1 MGYVCTRAWRDLSDN
16 HLYAKGDEYPF
27 DGRAVPAKRLQELEQ
42 GKNRAG
48 LMLIQRV
55 ATEDA
60 PEPAQEPK
68 KQVRKAPAKRPSR
81 STKMK

>member
-16 HLYAKGDEYPF
+16 HLYAKGDAYPF

-48 LMLIQRV
+48 LKLIQQV
-55 ATEDA
+55 ATADA
-60 PEPAQEPK
+60 PKPAQEPEEEVK
-68 KQVRKAPAKRPSR
+68 KAPAKRPSR
-81 STKMK
+81 ATKKK